1 MSFLPN
7 FCVFTGGLRNWQPDD
22 DPWTEHARWFTKC
35 GYVRLI
41 KGDEFIAKCVD
52 EIPTQPLTKSHDKP
66 GTSSRLSEEELR
78 FMMSTSMVQEV
89 LSMKIPHGRVE
100 IALKKRGKMF
110 NTADELASA
119 ALSVQFEEQA
129 RIIPEESQPTTSN
142 VSCF

>member
-1 MSFLPN
+1 
-7 FCVFTGGLRNWQPDD
+7 
-22 DPWTEHARWFTKC
+22 
-35 GYVRLI
+35 
-41 KGDEFIAKCVD
+41 
-52 EIPTQPLTKSHDKP
+52 
-66 GTSSRLSEEELR
+66 
-78 FMMSTSMVQEV
+78 MMSTSMVQEV

-142 VSCF
+142 VSCFYAQWLD